1 MKSLFSNILLP
12 TFDKTKLETLSH
24 YQTCTFRCSYA
35 TANGI
40 MVVEQGRLARAG
52 TPSEAQT
59 VEGTYT
65 YLNGDGTLVNV
76 RYFADEGGFRAV
88 PNVIHRPSARF
99 QSTHP
104 GGVLFQTHEELQRSL
119 RTQQSTWVNV
129 LCLVNKYCTCVSY
142 YRLLNISIQLLCVI
156 ALNYRQPPKT

>member
-1 MKSLFSNILLP
+1 
-12 TFDKTKLETLSH
+12 
-24 YQTCTFRCSYA
+24 
-35 TANGI
+35 

-52 TPSEAQT
+52 TPTEAQT

-99 QSTHP
+99 QNTHS
-104 GGVLFQTHEELQRSL
+104 GGVLFQTHEELQRSF
-119 RTQQSTWVNV
+119 RTQ
-129 LCLVNKYCTCVSY
+129 
-142 YRLLNISIQLLCVI
+142 
-156 ALNYRQPPKT
+156 

>member
-1 MKSLFSNILLP
+1 
-12 TFDKTKLETLSH
+12 
-24 YQTCTFRCSYA
+24 
-35 TANGI
+35 

-104 GGVLFQTHEELQRSL
+104 GGVLFKTHEELQRSL
-119 RTQQSTWVNV
+119 RTQ
-129 LCLVNKYCTCVSY
+129 
-142 YRLLNISIQLLCVI
+142 
-156 ALNYRQPPKT
+156 